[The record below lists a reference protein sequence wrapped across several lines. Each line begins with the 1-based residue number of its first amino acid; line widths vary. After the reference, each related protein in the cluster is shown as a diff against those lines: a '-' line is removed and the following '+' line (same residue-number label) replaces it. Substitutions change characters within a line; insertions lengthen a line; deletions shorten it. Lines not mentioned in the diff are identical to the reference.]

1 MRYVFITGTSRG
13 LGNALL
19 EMFQEDRIISIS
31 RSKVETEYPLYKE
44 FYVDFLDE
52 KELESTVDE
61 IFGSIEPE
69 PGDEVFLINNAG
81 VVDPV
86 KSVENI
92 DAEGFLNNYKVN
104 VLAPALFMKGFVN
117 QFKDLRGAKRIL
129 TVSSGA
135 ALNPTEGW
143 AAYCSSK
150 AAVNMVSDVLRLEM
164 DRLQYPIFT
173 ATFRPG
179 VIDTD
184 MQSEIRSSEENEF
197 PDVERFKK
205 FKETNKLYN
214 KKTVAYVLKRVITS
228 DNFAFSESFSI
239 SDFL

>member
-31 RSKVETEYPLYKE
+31 RSEVETEYPLYKA
-44 FYVDFLDE
+44 FHIDLLDE
-52 KELESTVDE
+52 KKLEQSIDD
-61 IFGSIEPE
+61 IFGAIEPE
-69 PGDEVFLINNAG
+69 PGDEIFLINNAG
-81 VVDPV
+81 IVDPV
-86 KSVENI
+86 KSVANI
-92 DAEGFLNNYKVN
+92 DAENFLNNYKVN
-104 VLAPALFMKGFVN
+104 VLAPALLMKGFVN
-117 QFKDLRGAKRIL
+117 HFKDHQGAKRIL

-135 ALNPTEGW
+135 ALNPIEGW

-164 DRLQYPIFT
+164 DRLKYPIFS

-184 MQSEIRSSEENEF
+184 MQEEIRSSEENDF
-197 PDVERFKK
+197 PDVARFQKY
-205 FKETNKLYN
+205 KENNNLYN

>member
-31 RSKVETEYPLYKE
+31 RSEVETGCPIHRE
-44 FYVDFLDE
+44 FHVDFLDE
-52 KELESTVDE
+52 NKLEQSVDE
-61 IFGSIEPE
+61 IFSSIDAQD
-69 PGDEVFLINNAG
+69 GDEIFLINNAG
-81 VVDPV
+81 IVEPV

-92 DAEGFLNNYKVN
+92 DAASFLNNYKVN

-117 QFKDLRGAKRIL
+117 HFKDHRGAKRIL

-164 DRLQYPIFT
+164 DRLKYPIFS

-184 MQSEIRSSEENEF
+184 MQQEIRSSEENEF
-197 PDVERFKK
+197 PDVGRFQKY
-205 FKETNKLYN
+205 KENNKLYN

>member
-19 EMFQEDRIISIS
+19 EMFEEDRVISIS

-44 FYVDFLDE
+44 FYIDFLDE
-52 KELESTVDE
+52 KKLERSIEE
-61 IFGSIEPE
+61 IFESIEAE
-69 PGDEVFLINNAG
+69 PGDDIFFINNAG

-86 KSVENI
+86 KSVSNLE
-92 DAEGFLNNYKVN
+92 AEELLNNYKVN

-117 QFKDLRGAKRIL
+117 KFKDHQGAKRIL

-164 DRLQYPIFT
+164 DRLKYPIFS

-184 MQSEIRSSEENEF
+184 MQSDIRASEAEQF

-205 FKETNKLYN
+205 FKDTNKLYN

>member
-31 RSKVETEYPLYKE
+31 RGRVETEYPLYKE

-52 KELESTVDE
+52 KKLESTVDE

-86 KSVENI
+86 KSVESI

-164 DRLQYPIFT
+164 DRLDYPIFT

-184 MQSEIRSSEENEF
+184 MQSDIRSSEENEF

-205 FKETNKLYN
+205 YKETNKLYN

>member
-52 KELESTVDE
+52 KKLESTVDE

-197 PDVERFKK
+197 PDVQRFKK